1 MSEDNTTTGPA
12 ELDES
17 ASPSDGDQAVVEYD
31 WQSPQRFTQSQLE
44 ELEVFSRLACRR
56 LSQTLTSM
64 FRADVEVHPGP
75 PSQYFGF
82 RLVEESIERPEY
94 WASIHVAGSNRRVG
108 YVSFAKENAG
118 RWIASL
124 LGAMATD
131 VSEGQALSSLEQ
143 DLLHDIT
150 TGMVQTFSDVLERA
164 CGLRIEAAGGEKS
177 GELEFQES
185 EEIDAF
191 CKLTLASS
199 GENNLATSLV
209 VSSDF
214 LGAVV
219 GITSPARPDP
229 AGSQATQRDLLLH
242 LRHVPIVGQA
252 RLGEG
257 AVTMR
262 DMMAIESGDVILLD
276 RRADEPISFLIRN
289 RHIFS
294 GYPCIAGPR
303 YGLQIVAD
311 EDQPIPQTS
320 SAAKQIPAE

>member
-1 MSEDNTTTGPA
+1 MSEENTTTDPA

-17 ASPSDGDQAVVEYD
+17 AAPGNGDQAIVEYD

-44 ELEVFSRLACRR
+44 ELEVFTSLACRR

-64 FRADVEVHPGP
+64 FRADVEVRPSP

-94 WASIHVAGSNRRVG
+94 WASIHVAGSDRRVG
-108 YVSFAKENAG
+108 YMSFTKENAG
-118 RWIASL
+118 QWIASL

-143 DLLHDIT
+143 DLLQDIT
-150 TGMVQTFSDVLERA
+150 PGMVQTFSDVLERV
-164 CGLRIEAAGGEKS
+164 CGVRIETVGGERF

-191 CKLTLASS
+191 CKLTLVSS
-199 GENNLATSLV
+199 GENNLTTSLV

-219 GITSPARPDP
+219 GVTSPARPDP
-229 AGSQATQRDLLLH
+229 AGSQAVQRALLVH
-242 LRHVPIVGQA
+242 LQHVSIVGQA
-252 RLGEG
+252 HLGEG

-262 DMMAIESGDVILLD
+262 DMMAIEPGDVILLD
-276 RRADEPISFLIRN
+276 RRADEPIDFLIRN
-289 RHIFS
+289 KHIFS
-294 GYPCIAGPR
+294 GYPCIAGRR

-320 SAAKQIPAE
+320 SAAEQIPAG